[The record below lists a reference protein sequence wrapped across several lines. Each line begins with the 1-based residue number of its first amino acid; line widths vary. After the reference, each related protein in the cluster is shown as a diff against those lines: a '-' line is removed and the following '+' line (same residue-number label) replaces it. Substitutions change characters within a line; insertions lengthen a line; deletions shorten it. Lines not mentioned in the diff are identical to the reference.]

1 MADPND
7 ETHLNATEARGAS
20 TPGVVRY
27 ILIAGLVLVIL
38 GFIFAY
44 WVNQVP
50 R

>member
-1 MADPND
+1 MVDPND

-27 ILIAGLVLVIL
+27 ILVASIVLVIL

-44 WVNQVP
+44 YVNQV
-50 R
+50 

>member
-7 ETHLNATEARGAS
+7 DTHLNATEARGAS

-27 ILIAGLVLVIL
+27 VLAASLVLVIL

-44 WVNQVP
+44 YVNQV
-50 R
+50 